1 MGVNSGVNYSG
12 VNYCDYFCSVFMIDY
27 FCSVFFALCL
37 QQNSTARSQS
47 ESSNIVMYV
56 IKEATS
62 LRAFTT
68 CTKKLIPFFSAGS
81 SRSQEKQKITSLDF
95 LLSLLRSALSSY
107 LFLSRLS
114 S

>member
-1 MGVNSGVNYSG
+1 MGVNSG

-37 QQNSTARSQS
+37 QQNSTAHSQS

-62 LRAFTT
+62 LRASTT